1 MTEIRFETD
10 RYDRDDYEYDI
21 RVNLTQLGEPVVAD
35 SLKAI
40 DAAIQQLKATLT
52 TAVTIDREIK
62 REANRKR
69 REATE
74 KLREVHSAGDHS
86 ADQVRRRQWPMA

>member
-10 RYDRDDYEYDI
+10 RYDWDDYEYDI
-21 RVNLTQLGEPVVAD
+21 RINLTQLGEPVVAD

-69 REATE
+69 REDTE
-74 KLREVHSAGDHS
+74 KLREVHSDA
-86 ADQVRRRQWPMA
+86 